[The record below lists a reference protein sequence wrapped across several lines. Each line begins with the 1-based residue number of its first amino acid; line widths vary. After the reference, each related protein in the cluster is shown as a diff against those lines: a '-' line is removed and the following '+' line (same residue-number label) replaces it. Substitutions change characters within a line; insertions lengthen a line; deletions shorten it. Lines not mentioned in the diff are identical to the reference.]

1 MDEDH
6 QEVAV
11 AYPVRQT
18 FLTDRA
24 VARQI
29 ENVAKDSLADGVIGR
44 VVARGMPDGNVAS
57 VEPGHFIGEPVPPL
71 GTQLRFTGGQS
82 NNLVARKNDELR
94 VRCEPSH
101 DGVDG
106 GKILFMRCSRNPGAG
121 ITIDDELVTFPARKY
136 RWYRKHRRTLGYLG
150 HWLSSFSAC
159 NQKPQCAQPLLA
171 PAPAPAYRAIV
182 PPSNTRRARP
192 RSSKRSTPARQAS
205 SPRRCSWAEHR
216 IGGGP
221 RIGEPCRQPRAC

>member
-71 GTQLRFTGGQS
+71 GAQLRFAGGQS
-82 NNLVARKNDELR
+82 NNLVARKDDELR

-106 GKILFMRCSRNPGAG
+106 GKMLFMRCSRNPGAG

-136 RWYRKHRRTLGYLG
+136 RWYRKHWRTLGYLG
-150 HWLSSFSAC
+150 HWLSLFLPATKNLSALDAC
-159 NQKPQCAQPLLA
+159 MSPRPQQLSGPLSH
-171 PAPAPAYRAIV
+171 PA
-182 PPSNTRRARP
+182 TRGEP
-192 RSSKRSTPARQAS
+192 GQRSSERSTPTRQAS

-216 IGGGP
+216 LGGGP